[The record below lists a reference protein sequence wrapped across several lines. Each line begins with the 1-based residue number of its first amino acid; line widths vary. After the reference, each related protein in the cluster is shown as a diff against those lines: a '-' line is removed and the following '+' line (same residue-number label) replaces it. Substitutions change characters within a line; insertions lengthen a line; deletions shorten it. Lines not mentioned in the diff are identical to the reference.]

1 MKQCMSCG
9 QQFDDAYSACPYCG
23 QPVAQQPQQQYQQPQ
38 QQQYQQPQQQQYQ
51 QPQQQQYQQPQQQP
65 QQPQK
70 PQQQQYQQPQ
80 QQPQQQQYQQPQQQ
94 YQQPQYQQQP
104 QQQYQQ
110 PYGQQQQYQQPYG
123 QQPQYA
129 YGAPGGS
136 GKSKTTAGILGL
148 LLGGL
153 GVHYF
158 YFGKPGGGLLC
169 LLLTVVTCGLWGILT
184 LVQCIM
190 MLTMT
195 QEEFD
200 QKYVYTEK
208 TFPLF

>member
-23 QPVAQQPQQQYQQPQ
+23 QPVAQQPQQPYQQQPQQPQQQQYQQPRQQPQ
-38 QQQYQQPQQQQYQ
+38 QQQYQQPQPQQYQ
-51 QPQQQQYQQPQQQP
+51 P
-65 QQPQK
+65 
-70 PQQQQYQQPQ
+70 
-80 QQPQQQQYQQPQQQ
+80 
-94 YQQPQYQQQP
+94 QPQYQQQP

>member
-23 QPVAQQPQQQYQQPQ
+23 QPVAQQPQQPYQQQPQ
-38 QQQYQQPQQQQYQ
+38 QQQYQQPQQQQQ
-51 QPQQQQYQQPQQQP
+51 
-65 QQPQK
+65 
-70 PQQQQYQQPQ
+70 Q
-80 QQPQQQQYQQPQQQ
+80 QQPQQQYQQQPQQQ

-104 QQQYQQ
+104 QQQQYQQQYQQ
-110 PYGQQQQYQQPYG
+110 PYGQQQQYQQSYG

-158 YFGKPGGGLLC
+158 YIGKPGGGLLC
-169 LLLTVVTCGLWGILT
+169 LLLTVVTCGLWAILT
-184 LVQCIM
+184 LVQSIM
-190 MLTMT
+190 MLTMS

-200 QKYVYTEK
+200 KKYVYTEK

>member
-23 QPVAQQPQQQYQQPQ
+23 QPVAQQPQQPYQQQPQ
-38 QQQYQQPQQQQYQ
+38 QQQYQQPQQPQQQYQ
-51 QPQQQQYQQPQQQP
+51 QPQQQPQPQQQQYQQPQQQ
-65 QQPQK
+65 
-70 PQQQQYQQPQ
+70 YQ
-80 QQPQQQQYQQPQQQ
+80 QQPQQQYQQQPQQQ

>member
-23 QPVAQQPQQQYQQPQ
+23 QPVAQQPQQPYQQQPQ

-51 QPQQQQYQQPQQQP
+51 QPQQP
-65 QQPQK
+65 
-70 PQQQQYQQPQ
+70 QQQYQQPQ
-80 QQPQQQQYQQPQQQ
+80 QQQQPQQPQQQPQQQ
-94 YQQPQYQQQP
+94 YQQPQQQQQP
-104 QQQYQQ
+104 QPQYQQ
-110 PYGQQQQYQQPYG
+110 PYGQQQQYQQPYA

-158 YFGKPGGGLLC
+158 YIGKPGGGLLC

-190 MLTMT
+190 MLTMS

>member
-1 MKQCMSCG
+1 MSCG

-23 QPVAQQPQQQYQQPQ
+23 QPVAQQPQQPY
-38 QQQYQQPQQQQYQ
+38 
-51 QPQQQQYQQPQQQP
+51 QQQP
-65 QQPQK
+65 YQQQPY
-70 PQQQQYQQPQ
+70 QQQPYQ
-80 QQPQQQQYQQPQQQ
+80 QQPQQQQYQQPQQ
-94 YQQPQYQQQP
+94 PQQQQY

-110 PYGQQQQYQQPYG
+110 PYGQQQQYQQPYA

-158 YFGKPGGGLLC
+158 YIGKPGGGLLC

-190 MLTMT
+190 MLTMS